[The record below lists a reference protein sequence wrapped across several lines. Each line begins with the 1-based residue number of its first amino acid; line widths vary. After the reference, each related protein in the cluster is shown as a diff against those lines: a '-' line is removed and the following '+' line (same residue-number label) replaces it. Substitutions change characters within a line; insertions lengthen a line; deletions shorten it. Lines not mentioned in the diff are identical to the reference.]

1 MSTDITL
8 FAVLVRNKN
17 RCPLG
22 SFIFY
27 KYFVDDFICLYYIAG
42 RNIKVRY
49 DAK

>member
-1 MSTDITL
+1 MNTDIIL
-8 FAVLVRNKN
+8 FVVHVRNKN
-17 RCPLG
+17 RRPLG
-22 SFIFY
+22 GFIFH